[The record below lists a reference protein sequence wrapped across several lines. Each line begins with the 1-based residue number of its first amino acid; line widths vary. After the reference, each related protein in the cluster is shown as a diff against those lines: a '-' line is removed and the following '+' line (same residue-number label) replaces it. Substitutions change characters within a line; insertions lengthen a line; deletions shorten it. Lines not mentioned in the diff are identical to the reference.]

1 MDSMKKKIAYL
12 LLLLMLIPVGSFAK
26 EKRTFEIKDGH
37 FYVNGKVTPILSGEM
52 HYPRIP
58 HQYWRH
64 RLRMMRAMGL
74 NTVAT
79 YVFWNL
85 HETEPGK
92 WDFEGDKNLAEYIR
106 IAGDPPSRPLRM
118 RRVGVR
124 RLSVVVAEYTGHGD
138 PPG

>member
-106 IAGDPPSRPLRM
+106 IAVTITVLR
-118 RRVGVR
+118 
-124 RLSVVVAEYTGHGD
+124 
-138 PPG
+138 

>member
-12 LLLLMLIPVGSFAK
+12 LLLLMLIPIGSFAK

-74 NTVAT
+74 NTV
-79 YVFWNL
+79 
-85 HETEPGK
+85 PGRYPLK
-92 WDFEGDKNLAEYIR
+92 SGLRSAVVWEGL
-106 IAGDPPSRPLRM
+106 PVP
-118 RRVGVR
+118 VQ
-124 RLSVVVAEYTGHGD
+124 SVCC
-138 PPG
+138 

>member
-1 MDSMKKKIAYL
+1 MNKKIAYL

-74 NTVAT
+74 NR
-79 YVFWNL
+79 YL
-85 HETEPGK
+85 CLLEPARDG
-92 WDFEGDKNLAEYIR
+92 
-106 IAGDPPSRPLRM
+106 
-118 RRVGVR
+118 
-124 RLSVVVAEYTGHGD
+124 TG
-138 PPG
+138 